1 MGYIYKIQNLING
14 HIYIGQT
21 QKHYT
26 KRFQQH
32 KANYDK
38 PYFSHLAIYKAFSK
52 YGLENFLFE
61 PIEEVENELLDEREI
76 FWISHYNSYK
86 NGYNSTIGGKP
97 IKVFEY
103 DLDEIIKLYNE
114 NKSARKVAK
123 IIGCDHSTIDHI
135 LNANHVPR
143 FTMGQRFDKKTIIT
157 KDNEIFQVFDSTL
170 EAAQWLIDNGY
181 SKAKNI
187 KGVRANINKAVSTD
201 TLYLGF
207 KFYYESKI

>member
-14 HIYIGQT
+14 NVYIGQT
-21 QKHYT
+21 QKHYN

-38 PYFSHLAIYKAFSK
+38 PYFSHLTIYKAFAK
-52 YGLENFLFE
+52 YGLENFSFE
-61 PIEEVENELLDEREI
+61 PIEEIDNKLLDEREI
-76 FWISHYNSYK
+76 YWIDYYDSYK
-86 NGYNSTIGGKP
+86 NGYNSTHGGKP
-97 IKVFEY
+97 IKLFEY
-103 DLDEIIKLYNE
+103 NLDEIIELYNE
-114 NKSARKVAK
+114 KKSARKVAE
-123 IIGCDHSTIDHI
+123 IIGCDHSTIDNI

-143 FTMGQRFDKKTIIT
+143 FTMGQRFNKKTIIA
-157 KDNEIFQVFDSTL
+157 KDNEIFQIFDSTL

-207 KFYYESKI
+207 KFYYESKR

>member
-76 FWISHYNSYK
+76 FWISHY
-86 NGYNSTIGGKP
+86 
-97 IKVFEY
+97 
-103 DLDEIIKLYNE
+103 
-114 NKSARKVAK
+114 
-123 IIGCDHSTIDHI
+123 
-135 LNANHVPR
+135 
-143 FTMGQRFDKKTIIT
+143 
-157 KDNEIFQVFDSTL
+157 
-170 EAAQWLIDNGY
+170 
-181 SKAKNI
+181 
-187 KGVRANINKAVSTD
+187 
-201 TLYLGF
+201 
-207 KFYYESKI
+207 